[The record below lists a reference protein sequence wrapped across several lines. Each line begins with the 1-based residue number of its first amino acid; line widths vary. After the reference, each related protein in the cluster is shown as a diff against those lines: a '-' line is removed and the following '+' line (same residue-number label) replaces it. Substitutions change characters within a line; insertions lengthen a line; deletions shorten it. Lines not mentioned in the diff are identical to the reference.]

1 MENTRWISLQIPINN
16 PVQTPPS
23 EAGKPEGGAFWEES
37 PLKLPQREIF
47 FRPGDIFTHRSNRLK
62 RLDCFHAIPNDTD

>member
-1 MENTRWISLQIPINN
+1 MENTRWISPQIPINN
-16 PVQTPPS
+16 PVQIPPS

-47 FRPGDIFTHRSNRLK
+47 FRPGDIFYSSVKPPEAVGLFPRNSG
-62 RLDCFHAIPNDTD
+62 